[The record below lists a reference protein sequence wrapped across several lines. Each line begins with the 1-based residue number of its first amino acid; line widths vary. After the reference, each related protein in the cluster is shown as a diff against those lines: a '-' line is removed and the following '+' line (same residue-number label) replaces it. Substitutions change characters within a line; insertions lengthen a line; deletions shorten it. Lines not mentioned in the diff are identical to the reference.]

1 MDRHAGRHAGRLLF
15 ANLHSIEPAARY
27 RPVRGKV
34 PKGMTV
40 YWYTVHARTS
50 TTVPIWYTCTAVPH
64 SYQYMFTIDSIF
76 QYIRLSCCMHSDTRA
91 EGPQRVCQ
99 NQYS

>member
-1 MDRHAGRHAGRLLF
+1 MRAGTH
-15 ANLHSIEPAARY
+15 AARGELAVLSYEPCY

-40 YWYTVHARTS
+40 YWYTVHVRTS

-76 QYIRLSCCMHSDTRA
+76 QYIRLSCRMHSDA
-91 EGPQRVCQ
+91 GPGTSQGPRQ